1 MKKGGVATSLLLP
14 KTPTGR
20 EQSTFSVWS
29 SPGWTRRHFLMAA
42 GGARRIAALELWVE
56 VNSGRVCL
64 SLVSSLHRR
73 CGCGE
78 EFTLL
83 LLDKRRESQSLIAG
97 WRWRKARYRYRCRP
111 SIVLSMAD
119 GKHQRDN
126 YCYFSYFFDCSR
138 LGVPPST
145 LLSRSKTTAPVA
157 RRLHSHKLQQVKTV
171 AQGLGPSK

>member
-1 MKKGGVATSLLLP
+1 MGRLLP
-14 KTPTGR
+14 KTLTGR

-29 SPGWTRRHFLMAA
+29 SPSWIRRHYKMAKA
-42 GGARRIAALELWVE
+42 GARRIAALEDAWTWTPEGFAFWLA
-56 VNSGRVCL
+56 G
-64 SLVSSLHRR
+64 SLHRR
-73 CGCGE
+73 CACGE
-78 EFTLL
+78 ALALL